1 MPKNGLK
8 SLTKSLRLKMSNIAI
23 INTCDWGSTG
33 KIAKGLQAYLQ
44 SKGEDALFCYGRGE
58 KHDDEERYRFCMP
71 LEVDIHY
78 ADVRLTG
85 RLNGASKFATRR
97 LIKRLREK
105 KIKDIFIVNL
115 HGYILNEKL
124 LLNYLVS
131 DGIRVVYIMADESA
145 FLGNC
150 TYRIGCEEY
159 KSGCKHC
166 RDIKGVAKI
175 LCPKASENAY
185 RVKQE
190 LYRKLDRITFVG
202 PEFVILAAK
211 TSPLLEGKRLEIV
224 DEAIDVRANTPK
236 DTTAL
241 RKELSIDDE
250 KIVIGCV
257 APFSYPRKGV
267 KYLVEAARKLENDP
281 RFVFVQ
287 VGYDVKDKSGL
298 PKNYI
303 PIGYVNGQEVLTQYY
318 SLADLFVFPSI
329 QDTMPNACLEALA
342 CGSPLLCF
350 NTSGMPYMADETV
363 MTLVES
369 ENVDQM
375 VEEIEKTKKKTQE
388 TIDTCRNYAL
398 KRFDNQKYFEK
409 LVSIMNSMK

>member
-1 MPKNGLK
+1 MGKY
-8 SLTKSLRLKMSNIAI
+8 AI

-44 SKGEDALFCYGRGE
+44 NKGEEVLFCYGRGE
-58 KHDDEERYRFCMP
+58 KCNNEVSYRFSTP
-71 LEVDIHY
+71 LEMVIHY

-85 RLNGASKFATRR
+85 RLNGGSKAATRR
-97 LIKRLREK
+97 LIRRLRETDVK
-105 KIKDIFIVNL
+105 EIYIVNL
-115 HGYILNEKL
+115 HGYVLNEKMF
-124 LLNYLVS
+124 LNYLVR
-131 DGIRVVYIMADESA
+131 DDIRVVYIMADESA

-159 KSGCKHC
+159 KNGCRKC
-166 RDIKGVAKI
+166 RDIKGVPKF
-175 LCPKASENAY
+175 LCPKASEKAY
-185 RVKQE
+185 RVKQDA
-190 LYRKLDRITFVG
+190 YKKLKNITFVG

-211 TSPLLEGKRLEIV
+211 TSPLLESKRLEIV
-224 DEAIDVRANTPK
+224 DEAIDVNVNTPN
-236 DTTAL
+236 DTTEL
-241 RKELSIDDE
+241 RRKLGIDDE

-257 APFSYPRKGV
+257 APFSNPRKGV

-287 VGYDVKDKSGL
+287 VGYDVKDTSGL

-303 PIGYVNGQEVLTQYY
+303 PIRYVDSQEVLVQYY
-318 SLADLFVFPSI
+318 SLADLFAFPSI

-363 MTLVES
+363 MVLIES
-369 ENVDQM
+369 KNVDQM
-375 VEEIEKTKKKTQE
+375 VEVIIKTKKKTQS

-398 KRFDNQKYFEK
+398 KRFDSQKYFEK
-409 LVSIMNSMK
+409 LALIMNSMK